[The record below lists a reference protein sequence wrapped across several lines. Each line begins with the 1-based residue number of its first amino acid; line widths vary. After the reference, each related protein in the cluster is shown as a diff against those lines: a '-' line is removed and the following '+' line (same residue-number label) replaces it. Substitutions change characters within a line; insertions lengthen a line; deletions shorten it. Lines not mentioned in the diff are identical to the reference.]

1 MMSVTWMDV
10 DTEAGWYVA
19 LMLGTESWGNFLPQL
34 GRNLRGD
41 LIPEDDGE
49 MIVTVSP
56 EGTDGLV
63 LEVEGGDTYR
73 FAPMEIQEA
82 TINVSVDTQ
91 GMGIVDYAPGD
102 VPPEYD
108 PENLI
113 RHAWINLDEPA
124 VYAFNAWPDE
134 GYVFVEWQKN
144 GETFSES
151 PELVTE
157 LAESADYVA
166 VFAELGD
173 GQNPVMNWVGEYA
186 AGRAH
191 ALVECQGSDE
201 ARITIE
207 WGDSA
212 WSLGRWI
219 MSGRLDE
226 DTQTV
231 EYSDCV
237 YSYVVYTDEGELESE
252 TVEYENGVGRIVF
265 AGSGF
270 TWYND
275 QEEREPV
282 EFEWSYAYP
291 EEDGQNPA
299 MNVVGEYVAGRA
311 HALVECQGSDEARI
325 TIEWGDSAW
334 SLARWVMSGRFDPET
349 GTVEYADCVRTYVV
363 YTDEGELESETV
375 EFENGTGYIAF
386 TNSGFTWFDDQEDRD
401 PPVFEWFDPAEEGE
415 G

>member
-1 MMSVTWMDV
+1 MKKPIILLLAAVMLFSFAACGPKTGESAQPTAAPTQAPTQATTQAPAETPAPADEPEEWTRSGYFRDEAGNMMSVTWMDV

-113 RHAWINLDEPA
+113 RHAWINLSEPA

-252 TVEYENGVGRIVF
+252 TV
-265 AGSGF
+265 
-270 TWYND
+270 
-275 QEEREPV
+275 
-282 EFEWSYAYP
+282 
-291 EEDGQNPA
+291 
-299 MNVVGEYVAGRA
+299 
-311 HALVECQGSDEARI
+311 
-325 TIEWGDSAW
+325 
-334 SLARWVMSGRFDPET
+334 
-349 GTVEYADCVRTYVV
+349 
-363 YTDEGELESETV
+363 
-375 EFENGTGYIAF
+375 
-386 TNSGFTWFDDQEDRD
+386 
-401 PPVFEWFDPAEEGE
+401 
-415 G
+415 